1 MLTLKDQ
8 DVLFPIRI
16 DDYVL
21 DGWKHH
27 RKKNVTDR
35 TIGDFTGWDKDV
47 GKYNASLARLLHA
60 LDPKSWPALD

>member
-35 TIGDFTGWDKDV
+35 TIGDFTG
-47 GKYNASLARLLHA
+47 
-60 LDPKSWPALD
+60 

>member
-27 RKKNVTDR
+27 RKKNVTDS
-35 TIGDFTGWDKDV
+35 TIGDFTGWDKYV
-47 GKYNASLARLLHA
+47 GKSTLH
-60 LDPKSWPALD
+60 